1 MEQMVSS
8 MEEINES
15 SQKIGH
21 IIKTVDD
28 IAFQTNL
35 LALNAAVEAARAG
48 KHGKGFAV
56 VAEEVRSLAG
66 RSAKAARETSQ
77 LIEDS
82 YEKVAQGGELAD
94 RAAESFRTI
103 VKGVGQAAELV
114 GEIASAANE
123 QAQGIGEITEGLRQI
138 DGVVQQ
144 STAAAE
150 ELASAADELNAQ
162 SGSLE
167 GQLMQ
172 FQTNTSSGSVCVPA
186 VQQPA
191 AMEESYNDDWALV

>member
-1 MEQMVSS
+1 M
-8 MEEINES
+8 
-15 SQKIGH
+15 
-21 IIKTVDD
+21 DD

-66 RSAKAARETSQ
+66 RSAKAARETSA

-82 YEKVAQGGELAD
+82 YAKVTQGGELAD
-94 RAAESFRTI
+94 RTAESFRNI
-103 VKGVGQAAELV
+103 VEGVTQAANLV
-114 GEIASAANE
+114 GEIAAAANE
-123 QAQGIGEITEGLRQI
+123 QAMGIGEITEGLRQI

-150 ELASAADELNAQ
+150 ELAASADELNAQ
-162 SGSLE
+162 SASLE
-167 GQLMQ
+167 EQLNQ
-172 FQTNTSSGSVCVPA
+172 FKTGTSARVSVPA
-186 VQQPA
+186 VSQPGS
-191 AMEESYNDDWALV
+191 MEETYSDDWALV